1 MDMII
6 VGTIVFAAIA
16 FIAHRAWRTV
26 AAARKAKSGCGDD
39 CGCGH

>member
-1 MDMII
+1 MDLII

-26 AAARKAKSGCGDD
+26 VAARKPKTGCGDD